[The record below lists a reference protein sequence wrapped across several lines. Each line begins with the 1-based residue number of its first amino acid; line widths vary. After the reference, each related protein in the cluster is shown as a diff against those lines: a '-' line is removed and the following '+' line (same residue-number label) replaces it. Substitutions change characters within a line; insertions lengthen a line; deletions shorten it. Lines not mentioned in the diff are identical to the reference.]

1 MTVIANSTF
10 LDAFGDKEATAQ
22 QFAALTSSSSLAI
35 AQSVLGQLYAE
46 NGVPASVSV
55 APNADMITV
64 GLVLNRA
71 NDPTT
76 LLESSWAVRE
86 AGLANQS
93 AVFATYGALPT
104 TFGATLAATEAA
116 IGPGGAASFQ
126 AASDAGYISSA
137 ADRTIWLTLNATQ
150 FSNLFGTQLLEVNA
164 PGLGYT
170 QLAWGGDLNLAPAI
184 AANVGGL
191 WFENGAAISNP
202 AVLNLHG
209 VTLAAGPLG
218 IGNSST
224 SPVSATPAAI
234 AANYNFPLGNGGATG
249 PIALVETDVPSQA
262 ALFTALNQYRVAL
275 GLSPMSPAQFQVLSG
290 SNDPGTPNGEIT
302 LDVSVLASAAP
313 NSTQLLYSFGD
324 GSPYNAYQQAFFDF
338 THNPAVVSS
347 SYGSGGQPTAD
358 SPFQW
363 AFQQLFVDAALRNI
377 SVMIAA
383 GDQGS
388 SGAIANGV
396 ANAFNSQSPL
406 WALAVGGTSIANLH
420 SALAD
425 PTLSNLVGLALQDD
439 PATVFSLV
447 ASGLTTLPTHLVN
460 AASPAPA
467 AVLTSLFESVW
478 ESLVLQPSSHG
489 LSAPFGANETGSGG
503 VATSLPVPFYQSEFG
518 LDPTGSTGSGRG
530 VPDVSALS
538 FGDTF
543 YAALNPGHVTNPST
557 GLFANSGG
565 TSAATPLWAALTS
578 EFNVVFH
585 DQGLPNLGFYND
597 LLYTA
602 AAVAPGSFNDTLLGN
617 NINSFFQSL
626 SPTGYFDP
634 ATGTYM
640 VPTGDGFSAAPGFDL
655 ASGLG
660 TPNGMLLARALT
672 DIAHSQMFFE
682 SVPDMVNSNG
692 HGGWTSGAD
701 QTLLFETMAPGGA
714 NVGLNVGPDAFG
726 FFSAPSGSFAW
737 TSQLAEQSLQPDFDP
752 ALVIMFDKQAQGGL
766 LQEHVSSGAGLIVSI
781 NGAAG
786 QAVQADLTGPFGLAD
801 FFSSSGAVRA
811 ARPVAIAETA
821 DGGSNETAI
830 VRVRQD
836 GQDNLSLTFYRVDDL
851 SGTIN
856 GLHPGDA
863 GYQAAVQARAY
874 QLSSGATS
882 LGGPGYGNY
891 EQADLMHVNAGDL
904 IAMQLTNNTHGNTYS
919 AFAQANETVNG
930 QHVGHL
936 WNYGLNT
943 WGWEDTFGGGDHDY
957 NDMVVQLDFTSA
969 SGHGFLV

>member
-275 GLSPMSPAQFQVLSG
+275 GLAPMSPAQFQVLSG

-358 SPFQW
+358 SPFPTRPS
-363 AFQQLFVDAALRNI
+363 LLVMVKVRLPLRSSN
-377 SVMIAA
+377 SVVM
-383 GDQGS
+383 S
-388 SGAIANGV
+388 
-396 ANAFNSQSPL
+396 
-406 WALAVGGTSIANLH
+406 
-420 SALAD
+420 
-425 PTLSNLVGLALQDD
+425 
-439 PATVFSLV
+439 
-447 ASGLTTLPTHLVN
+447 
-460 AASPAPA
+460 
-467 AVLTSLFESVW
+467 
-478 ESLVLQPSSHG
+478 
-489 LSAPFGANETGSGG
+489 
-503 VATSLPVPFYQSEFG
+503 
-518 LDPTGSTGSGRG
+518 
-530 VPDVSALS
+530 
-538 FGDTF
+538 
-543 YAALNPGHVTNPST
+543 
-557 GLFANSGG
+557 
-565 TSAATPLWAALTS
+565 
-578 EFNVVFH
+578 
-585 DQGLPNLGFYND
+585 
-597 LLYTA
+597 
-602 AAVAPGSFNDTLLGN
+602 
-617 NINSFFQSL
+617 
-626 SPTGYFDP
+626 
-634 ATGTYM
+634 
-640 VPTGDGFSAAPGFDL
+640 
-655 ASGLG
+655 
-660 TPNGMLLARALT
+660 
-672 DIAHSQMFFE
+672 
-682 SVPDMVNSNG
+682 
-692 HGGWTSGAD
+692 
-701 QTLLFETMAPGGA
+701 
-714 NVGLNVGPDAFG
+714 
-726 FFSAPSGSFAW
+726 
-737 TSQLAEQSLQPDFDP
+737 
-752 ALVIMFDKQAQGGL
+752 
-766 LQEHVSSGAGLIVSI
+766 
-781 NGAAG
+781 
-786 QAVQADLTGPFGLAD
+786 
-801 FFSSSGAVRA
+801 
-811 ARPVAIAETA
+811 
-821 DGGSNETAI
+821 
-830 VRVRQD
+830 
-836 GQDNLSLTFYRVDDL
+836 
-851 SGTIN
+851 
-856 GLHPGDA
+856 
-863 GYQAAVQARAY
+863 
-874 QLSSGATS
+874 
-882 LGGPGYGNY
+882 
-891 EQADLMHVNAGDL
+891 
-904 IAMQLTNNTHGNTYS
+904 
-919 AFAQANETVNG
+919 
-930 QHVGHL
+930 
-936 WNYGLNT
+936 
-943 WGWEDTFGGGDHDY
+943 
-957 NDMVVQLDFTSA
+957 
-969 SGHGFLV
+969 